1 MAAVKS
7 HVLRAQTFLSPTTN
21 IDLGKNATRTTKP
34 LL

>member
-1 MAAVKS
+1 MPAVKS
-7 HVLRAQTFLSPTTN
+7 HVLRAQTFLSPTN